1 MEHLPLASSSVDAVL
16 CHQAIY
22 HAKSEQRAC
31 AEIWRVL
38 KKGGV
43 LWLRTD
49 SIGRLSRDRYPL
61 WKRPILAWTPLLAYA
76 IGAKV
81 LPTPFAMIRLLR
93 RTLTHCGFR
102 DLRVKMSGRAVYDS
116 SVSSVEARQ
125 VSRPLRRPLPFHE
138 TGLFGIRSLNPDR
151 DRRHPHP
158 RRCTDNKDPHLAVD
172 SDRPDFWDHVRG
184 WAARGWTVGMHGY
197 QHHYVTSDP
206 GIVRLNPF
214 SEFAGLP
221 LDRQRAKLQAAK
233 GIFDREGVTPRVWIA
248 PAHSFDAVTVSLLR
262 EAGIGIIS
270 DGFGLYPSVDR
281 RGILWIPQQIWR
293 FRRFLS
299 ESSPCASTTM
309 AGPGRTWLPS
319 GCNWP
324 STAAK

>member
-1 MEHLPLASSSVDAVL
+1 MLKRARFLVRFDDLCPSMNWSVW
-16 CHQAIY
+16 HQI
-22 HAKSEQRAC
+22 
-31 AEIWRVL
+31 AEIL
-38 KKGGV
+38 TETGV
-43 LWLRTD
+43 
-49 SIGRLSRDRYPL
+49 I
-61 WKRPILAWTPLLAYA
+61 PILAVVP
-76 IGAKV
+76 
-81 LPTPFAMIRLLR
+81 
-93 RTLTHCGFR
+93 
-102 DLRVKMSGRAVYDS
+102 
-116 SVSSVEARQ
+116 
-125 VSRPLRRPLPFHE
+125 
-138 TGLFGIRSLNPDR
+138 
-151 DRRHPHP
+151 
-158 RRCTDNKDPHLAVD
+158 DNKDPHLAVD

-293 FRRFLS
+293 FRPLPFGVFTVCIHHNGWTRADVAALRLQLAQYRRQMTSVDEIERMYAGRSASLLDGLS
-299 ESSPCASTTM
+299 SAL
-309 AGPGRTWLPS
+309 LPQLCRWKRS
-319 GCNWP
+319 L
-324 STAAK
+324 